1 MTPDRDRGGEAW
13 PAGNG
18 GARWYALRTRSRH
31 EKRVQDQLAA
41 RGLEPFLPLI
51 LCWRQWADR
60 RKQVAF
66 PLFPGYCFAHFALAQ
81 RVEVLKTHGVVEIIG
96 SQGGPLPVP
105 DHEIEAVQRL
115 VTSTLPYDPHP
126 YLQEGQA
133 VEVIRGPLK
142 GLTGVL
148 LRKGARARLVISIH
162 LIHQS
167 ASVELEA
174 YDVVPLH

>member
-1 MTPDRDRGGEAW
+1 MPRMDGD
-13 PAGNG
+13 
-18 GARWYALRTRSRH
+18 ARWYALRTRSRH
-31 EKRVQDQLAA
+31 EKRVQDQLTV
-41 RGLEPFLPLI
+41 RGIEPFLPL
-51 LCWRQWADR
+51 LLRWRQWADR

-66 PLFPGYCFAHFALAQ
+66 PLFPGYCFARFSMAQ

-126 YLQEGQA
+126 YLLEGQP

-142 GLTGVL
+142 GLTGIL

-174 YDVVPLH
+174 YDVAPLS